1 MRGVLHHCVIVYCVF
16 VSLCLYVLVIL
27 CLFISPREPA
37 YKQSL
42 SKYRLSLSV
51 DRLCRLHQQIL
62 HQQTAVLGVR
72 VASPRSFCTTGPKEN
87 SLRAFVVTDDG
98 CHRDLTLP
106 LSLSPYLDLN
116 IAISIS
122 VSVYLCLSQRAFAV
136 TDDGCH
142 RDLTLPLS
150 LSLSLYL
157 NIDICIPVSVSVSVS
172 RSELSL

>member
-1 MRGVLHHCVIVYCVF
+1 MTEGL
-16 VSLCLYVLVIL
+16 
-27 CLFISPREPA
+27 A
-37 YKQSL
+37 
-42 SKYRLSLSV
+42 
-51 DRLCRLHQQIL
+51 
-62 HQQTAVLGVR
+62 
-72 VASPRSFCTTGPKEN
+72 
-87 SLRAFVVTDDG
+87 VTDDG

-157 NIDICIPVSVSVSVS
+157 NIAISIPVSVSVSASHPSSVGKTVLLRRTTS
-172 RSELSL
+172 TRHQSQRIPPLPLLLRRWEKPYFCEGQRPPVI

>member
-1 MRGVLHHCVIVYCVF
+1 MRNSLSCPQGEVVVTDDGCASLYHSSSLRNWGSPVRGVLHHCVIVYCVF

-87 SLRAFVVTDDG
+87 SLRAF
-98 CHRDLTLP
+98 
-106 LSLSPYLDLN
+106 
-116 IAISIS
+116 
-122 VSVYLCLSQRAFAV
+122 AV

-150 LSLSLYL
+150 LSLSL
-157 NIDICIPVSVSVSVS
+157 
-172 RSELSL
+172 